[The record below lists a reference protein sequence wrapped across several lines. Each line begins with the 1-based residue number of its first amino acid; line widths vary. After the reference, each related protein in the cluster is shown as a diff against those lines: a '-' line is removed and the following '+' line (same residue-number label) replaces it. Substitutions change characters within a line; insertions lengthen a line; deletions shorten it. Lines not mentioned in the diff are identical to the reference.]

1 MLLLPSWAAV
11 GALGVLLATLVLNG
25 AVSRETVLIETGY
38 VPSLELSRDLEIHLT
53 ELQRALQ
60 DAVQAED
67 PQGLLTA
74 DSLAL
79 DLRSHIETAK
89 SSPVADPAELADLL
103 ARFNAYFTH
112 ARATSDDLIR
122 TAVDGNIAFGSDDVA
137 KMSTD
142 FRQLREYLAART
154 EGDRVAAEAAFD
166 VVRALQATSTR
177 IIVGLLLVVVAGLI
191 GLSTWIIRD
200 VLRALRQMTN
210 AASRIA
216 EGRIDEPIE
225 HRSDDEIGMLA
236 DSFREMMHYISD
248 VAMAVDGLAAGKLTV
263 ELDPRSDEDL
273 LSRNVNRATN
283 TLRGLVSETGAL
295 IEAARRGDLSRR
307 GNAQA
312 FSGVYG
318 ELVVGT
324 NEMLDVIVAPINEA
338 AAVLARVAVRDLSV
352 RIEGAYH
359 GDYAK
364 LKDSVNNAID
374 NLESALIQ
382 VVLGAQQVAS
392 ASSQISTSSHELAH
406 ASGEHAEALRTVFGE
421 LEEVSEKTHQNASRA
436 ATARELAD
444 EARRSAVEGVDSM
457 QRLSGAIQ
465 TMKTS
470 SDATARIVKTID
482 DIAFQ
487 TNMLALNAAVEAARA
502 GDAGKGFAVVA
513 EEVRSLA
520 MRSAEAARNTAALI
534 DEAVRNADNGVV
546 INAEV
551 LSKLGEINTRICKV
565 GEVMSEMAV
574 ASGEQSRAVAGIH
587 TSVDHANSVTGQ
599 VASAADQSAS
609 AAEELNNQAERMQA
623 LVSAFRLRAEARG
636 QVWQE
641 QQGAVTAAMRRSTP
655 AEYRPRFGKPDEN
668 GKRSRAATMIP
679 FGDEQDDAVLKDF

>member
-1 MLLLPSWAAV
+1 MILLPSWAAV

-60 DAVQAED
+60 DAVHAED
-67 PQGLLTA
+67 PEGLLTA

-79 DLRSHIETAK
+79 ELRAHIATAK
-89 SSPVADPAELADLL
+89 SSPVADQAELDGLL
-103 ARFNAYFTH
+103 ERFNAYFTH
-112 ARATSDDLIR
+112 ARATSADLLQ
-122 TAVDGNIAFGSDDVA
+122 TVGTGNVAFGDADITR
-137 KMSTD
+137 MSTD
-142 FRQLREYLAART
+142 FRHLREYLARRT
-154 EGDRVAAEAAFD
+154 ERDRVAAVAAFD

-248 VAMAVDGLAAGKLTV
+248 VAVAVDGLAAGRLTV

-295 IEAARRGDLSRR
+295 IEAARRGDLGRR

-338 AAVLARVAVRDLSV
+338 AAVLARVAARDLSV

-364 LKDSVNNAID
+364 LKDSVNDAVD

-406 ASGEHAEALRTVFGE
+406 ASSEHAEALRTVFGE
-421 LEEVSEKTHQNASRA
+421 LEEVSEKTHQNAARA
-436 ATARELAD
+436 ATARALAE
-444 EARRSAVEGVDSM
+444 EARHSAVEGVGSM

-465 TMKTS
+465 QMKTS

-520 MRSAEAARNTAALI
+520 MRSAEAARNTAGLI
-534 DEAVRNADNGVV
+534 DEAVRNADHGVG

-551 LSKLGEINTRICKV
+551 LDKLGEINTRIGKV
-565 GEVMSEMAV
+565 GEVMAEMAI
-574 ASGEQSRAVAGIH
+574 ASGEQSRAVGGIH

-609 AAEELNNQAERMQA
+609 AAEELNNQAERMQS

-641 QQGAVTAAMRRSTP
+641 QQGSPSAAKRRSTP
-655 AEYRPRFGKPDEN
+655 AEYRPRSGKTGAN
-668 GKRSRAATMIP
+668 GKRTQAAALIP
-679 FGDEQDDAVLKDF
+679 FGDEQDDAVLSDF